1 MNGMKK
7 ISIIVPV
14 HNAAD
19 TLTKCVE
26 SILEQTY
33 QDIEV
38 ILVENHST
46 DTSYE
51 LCRELK
57 KKDQRIRVIQ
67 EEKKGVS
74 AARNAGMRQASG
86 DYIGFCDAD
95 DHIEKEMYAYLVS
108 LLEQKH
114 ASIAMCNSFVTY
126 EKKERALAAF
136 PADTICLDQKQAI
149 LTLHQRS
156 FLNAYIWNKLFL
168 RELLTDIFFDEQLDF
183 AEDYDFICKV
193 LGKADYIV
201 CGSQKMYHY
210 VQKKYI
216 RDRQQNIQ
224 PYLCAQKMFERYREK
239 WTNTFKEEESL
250 FTCYYMYD
258 VLGVLAAISK
268 NGRQSYSSQ
277 KELQKIVRCH
287 QKAYLHAKEA
297 PFAMKICALSA
308 ACSISLYALQY
319 RLICFLR
326 DR

>member
-1 MNGMKK
+1 MKK

-19 TLTKCVE
+19 TLTECVE
-26 SILEQTY
+26 SILAQTY
-33 QDIEV
+33 SNLEV

-46 DTSYE
+46 DASYKLCQE
-51 LCRELK
+51 LQK
-57 KKDQRIRVIQ
+57 KEQRIQVIQ

-95 DHIEKEMYAYLVS
+95 DHMEKEMYAYLVS
-108 LLEQKH
+108 LLEEKQ
-114 ASIAMCNSFVTY
+114 ASIAMCNSYVTY
-126 EKKERALAAF
+126 EKKERALAVF
-136 PADTICLDQKQAI
+136 PEDTICLDQRKAI

-156 FLNAYIWNKLFL
+156 FLNAYVWNKLFS
-168 RELLTDIFFDEQLDF
+168 RELLNNVFFDEKLDF
-183 AEDYDFICKV
+183 AEDYDFLCKV
-193 LGKADYIV
+193 LEKADRIV
-201 CGSQKMYHY
+201 CGSKKMYHY

-216 RDRQQNIQ
+216 RDSKQNIQ
-224 PYLCAQKMFERYREK
+224 PYLCAQKMFERYRKK
-239 WTNTFKEEESL
+239 WTIAFKEEESL

-268 NGRQSYSSQ
+268 NGRQAYSSQ
-277 KELQKIVRCH
+277 KEIQRIVRCNK
-287 QKAYLHAKEA
+287 KAYLHAKEA

-308 ACSISLYALQY
+308 ACSIPLYALQY

-326 DR
+326 NR